1 MKTDKNQ
8 KETISAAFTVVLTA
22 VAITFLILLG
32 GLAYWFFIGDHA
44 AKWSVIYPILLVC
57 GLLWIVL
64 VCVVSLVFLA
74 IHLWIISRAR
84 RSSAAGQSTSAKT
97 LALKRPML
105 SKEIATHL
113 RRRYTRFWRHKVRL
127 LLVAGEPAHIA
138 AIAPGLAE
146 KQWLEG
152 HRTVLIYGGTLSSAP
167 DTERLTALRK
177 LRRSRPLDGIVLA
190 LDEAQATSASLDNHL
205 RTLEQVG
212 EALRWQPPV
221 YLWQVTDSAWP
232 QDTRISQT

>member
-1 MKTDKNQ
+1 MWL
-8 KETISAAFTVVLTA
+8 SPF
-22 VAITFLILLG
+22 ILQG
-32 GLAYWFFIGDHA
+32 WNALARA
-44 AKWSVIYPILLVC
+44 EALNKIYHP
-57 GLLWIVL
+57 G
-64 VCVVSLVFLA
+64 
-74 IHLWIISRAR
+74 
-84 RSSAAGQSTSAKT
+84 
-97 LALKRPML
+97 P
-105 SKEIATHL
+105 ATHQQTLDANSHYLTELRQYL

-167 DTERLTALRK
+167 DTERLAALRK

-205 RTLEQVG
+205 RTLEQ
-212 EALRWQPPV
+212 A
-221 YLWQVTDSAWP
+221 
-232 QDTRISQT
+232 